1 MAISGSSFLVA
12 HIQCQENAVEI
23 GHINYNIIYITLC
36 SVVLTN
42 NKWTITFLPFYG
54 CNHLTLTFNNR
65 FAKIT
70 ELLSRMMA
78 EPAQHQK
85 LSQQFNCTYKTALKG
100 ITLCTSITT
109 VTIINN
115 AFFWWK
121 IILTSHHRW
130 HPHGLGGKGFIMGDG
145 IFKTRMWA
153 NAQGDGRPVEYR
165 WRLLFNAT
173 KFGWRPLLEYRA
185 VTLPRR
191 GAPKW

>member
-130 HPHGLGGKGFIMGDG
+130 HPHGLGGKGFIMGTG
-145 IFKTRMWA
+145 YLK
-153 NAQGDGRPVEYR
+153 
-165 WRLLFNAT
+165 
-173 KFGWRPLLEYRA
+173 LECGPMPKVMVA
-185 VTLPRR
+185 LSNIG
-191 GAPKW
+191 GAFCSTPQSLADAHYWSTVQ